1 MNDEIRLKEDY
12 TLARC
17 CSPSSKDKIIG
28 YYSHNNIIKVHK
40 ENCPNLKKAEPERL
54 VSLKWSDILAP
65 TEFQPGSDYH
75 DLDKTDF
82 SILQHHLDYGIDYSL
97 LVAKALSLPKQDVFE
112 RHKKLKDFG
121 LIERVEPRMVQ
132 YRKGIV
138 ANKWIKHRN
147 HTYYQLTD
155 TGKKYLSFHNNQQA

>member
-17 CSPSSKDKIIG
+17 CTPTLEDKITG

-54 VSLKWSDILAP
+54 VSLVWSDILASA
-65 TEFQPGSDYH
+65 EFQPGSDFN

-82 SILQHHLDYGIDYSL
+82 SVLQHHLEYGIDYSL
-97 LVAKALSLPKQDVFE
+97 LVAKALSLAKQEVFE
-112 RHKKLKDFG
+112 RHKKLKGLG
-121 LIERVEPRMVQ
+121 LIERVEPRIVQ

-138 ANKWIKHRN
+138 DNKWIKHRN

-155 TGKKYLSFHNNQQA
+155 KGKKYLAHHNDR